1 VKIWLND
8 QICDSQVIEID
19 ADGWPIGSGVFETI
33 RTENGEVFEL
43 ARHMR
48 RASTAARKFGIK
60 LPGEEQVR
68 DAISELL
75 DAEPHDLGRLRLMFS
90 KEWFVAVHQRYVE
103 ISAPAKLKVI
113 DESRLVDPIAFKT
126 FPYSHR
132 IGLLQLAQREGFDEI
147 ICVNESGEITEGAVS
162 NFLFRIDGRW
172 VTTPLSAGVLP
183 GVQRAIVIERCG
195 VTVQSLT
202 RADIELVDSAV
213 VISSLKIGLAVASID
228 NRDLVFDQQSRSF
241 LDQIRAQTHSHS
253 IG

>member
-1 VKIWLND
+1 MKMWLND
-8 QICDSQVIEID
+8 QICDSQVID
-19 ADGWPIGSGVFETI
+19 LDSDGWPVGNGVFETI

-48 RASTAARKFGIK
+48 RAATAARNFEIK
-60 LPGEEQVR
+60 LPGEDQIR
-68 DAISELL
+68 DAIAALL
-75 DAEPHDLGRLRLMFS
+75 TAEPHQLGRLRLLFS
-90 KEWFVAVHQRYVE
+90 KDWFVAVHQSYDE
-103 ISAPAKLKVI
+103 ILLPAKLKVI

-132 IGLLQLAQREGFDEI
+132 TGLLQLAQREGFDEI

-162 NFLFRIDGRW
+162 NFIFLIDGRW
-172 VTTPLSAGVLP
+172 LTTPLSSGVLP

-202 RADIELVDSAV
+202 RTDMERVESAI

-228 NRDLVFDQQSRSF
+228 NRGLVFDEQCRSF

-253 IG
+253 VG

>member
-1 VKIWLND
+1 MKIWLNH

-19 ADGWPIGSGVFETI
+19 SDGWPVGSGVFETI

-48 RASTAARKFGIK
+48 RVATAARKFEIK
-60 LPGEEQVR
+60 LPSEDQIR
-68 DAISELL
+68 DAIAALL
-75 DAEPHDLGRLRLMFS
+75 LAEPHQLGRLRLLFS
-90 KEWFVAVHQRYVE
+90 KEWFVAVHQSYIE
-103 ISAPAKLKVI
+103 IASPAKLTLI

-132 IGLLQLAQREGFDEI
+132 TDLLQLAQRDGFDEI
-147 ICVNESGEITEGAVS
+147 ICVSESGEITEGAVS
-162 NFLFRIDGRW
+162 NFLFFIDGKW

-202 RADIELVDSAV
+202 RNDMERVESAI

-228 NRDLVFDQQSRSF
+228 NRDLVFDDQGRSF

-253 IG
+253 VG